1 MFLNTY
7 EIVYTLKPNVTENLN
22 LEIVH
27 EHKNLIKKNGGQ
39 NIFVQHRGRRHLSYN
54 IKQYYD
60 AIYVQM
66 TFEGNGHIVNIIEKS
81 MKFNENIIRYLTT
94 RQDKAT
100 ETNITV

>member
-7 EIVYTLKPNVTENLN
+7 EIVYILKPNITENIN

-27 EHKNLIKKNGGQ
+27 EYKNLIKKNGGK
-39 NIFVQHRGRRHLSYN
+39 NICVQHRGRRHLSYH

-66 TFEGNGHIVNIIEKS
+66 TFEGNGQIINMIEKS

-94 RQDKAT
+94 KQNKILEAD
-100 ETNITV
+100 ITL